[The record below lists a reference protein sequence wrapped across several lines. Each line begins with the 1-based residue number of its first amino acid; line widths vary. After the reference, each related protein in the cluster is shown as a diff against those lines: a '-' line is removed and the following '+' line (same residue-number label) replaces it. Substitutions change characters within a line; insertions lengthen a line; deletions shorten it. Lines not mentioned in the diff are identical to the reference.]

1 MPSASRFF
9 TEEQK
14 QAIQQAIA
22 EAELNTSGEIRVHV
36 DERCKGDVVPW
47 AQKIFASLGM
57 NHTRERNAVL
67 FYLAVRDRK
76 FAIIG
81 DQGIHQ
87 RVPDGF
93 WDGMRDRMQE
103 KFAGQQFTEGLCEG
117 IREAG
122 QALKTH
128 FPYRSDDRNE
138 LSNEVTFN
146 TD

>member
-9 TEEQK
+9 SESDK
-14 QAIQQAIA
+14 MAIQKAIE

-47 AQKIFASLGM
+47 AQKVFASLGM
-57 NHTRERNAVL
+57 NRTKDRNGVL

-81 DQGIHQ
+81 DQSIHQ
-87 RVPDGF
+87 KVPDGF
-93 WDGMRDRMQE
+93 WDGMRDRMQA
-103 KFAGQQFTEGLCEG
+103 KFADKKFAEGLCEG

-122 QALKTH
+122 QQLKAH

-138 LSNEVTFN
+138 LGNEVTF
-146 TD
+146 DKD